1 VANKYL
7 FLHNFDGHKVFSEV
21 YYRYC
26 EPLLDSA
33 QVHDTICSFTDIDVP
48 WKKDDLRDKAE
59 GRESVLRFLK
69 NH

>member
-1 VANKYL
+1 MVTKC
-7 FLHNFDGHKVFSEV
+7 FQV

-26 EPLLDSA
+26 DLFWTGHE
-33 QVHDTICSFTDIDVP
+33 VHDTICSFLRIDVP
-48 WKKDDLRDKAE
+48 WEKDDLRDKAE

>member
-1 VANKYL
+1 MVTKY
-7 FLHNFDGHKVFSEV
+7 FQV

-33 QVHDTICSFTDIDVP
+33 MKCMIRFVLSLTDIDVP
-48 WKKDDLRDKAE
+48 WEKDDLRDKAE